1 MNHIN
6 TKTLVIEMFKMKMN
20 YLEKLR
26 LIFFLEE

>member
-6 TKTLVIEMFKMKMN
+6 AKTLVIEMFKMKMN